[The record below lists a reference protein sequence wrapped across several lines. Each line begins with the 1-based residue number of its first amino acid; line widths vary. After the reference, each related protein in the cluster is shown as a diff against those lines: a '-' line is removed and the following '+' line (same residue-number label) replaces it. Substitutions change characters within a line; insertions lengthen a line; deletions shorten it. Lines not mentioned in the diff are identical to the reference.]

1 MIELSVVR
9 DIRKAPIIQH
19 GSRLDKSAGEL
30 RKQVIEQGRFG
41 RRCYFCDFAFGTTDS
56 FDIHNLD
63 GDHTNNDLENL
74 VPVCEL
80 CHTPFHLD
88 TVSKKWPSDPGK
100 IVFLP
105 ELTQVQLNNLL
116 QVIFYCMAMQS
127 AAVVVGPEQ
136 VGSSTGEAF
145 NPHTVYRRITDRAHQ
160 VEMNPKGETVRKG
173 LSDPLVCSRLLL
185 DMSDEEYGQRGALLG
200 GCRYVPGADYF
211 IQQAGMWNGNGASF
225 SRLDLAAW
233 PGVAGVS

>member
-9 DIRKAPIIQH
+9 DIRKAPLIQH

-30 RKQVIEQGRFG
+30 RKQVIAQGRFG
-41 RRCYFCDFAFGTTDS
+41 RRCHFCDFAFGTTDS

-63 GDHTNNDLENL
+63 GDHTNNELENL

-80 CHTPFHLD
+80 CHAPFHLD

-127 AAVVVGPEQ
+127 VAAGPEK
-136 VGSSTGEAF
+136 VASTAEQGI

-160 VEMNPKGETVRKG
+160 VEMNSKGETV
-173 LSDPLVCSRLLL
+173 
-185 DMSDEEYGQRGALLG
+185 
-200 GCRYVPGADYF
+200 
-211 IQQAGMWNGNGASF
+211 
-225 SRLDLAAW
+225 
-233 PGVAGVS
+233 

>member
-9 DIRKAPIIQH
+9 DIRKAPLIQH

-30 RKQVIEQGRFG
+30 RKQVIAQGRFG
-41 RRCYFCDFAFGTTDS
+41 RRCHFCDFAFGTTDS

-63 GDHTNNDLENL
+63 GDHTNNELENL

-80 CHTPFHLD
+80 CHAPFHLD

-105 ELTQVQLNNLL
+105 ELTQVLNNLL

-127 AAVVVGPEQ
+127 VAAGPEK
-136 VGSSTGEAF
+136 VASTAEQGI

-160 VEMNPKGETVRKG
+160 VEMNSKGETVRKG
-173 LSDPLVCSRLLL
+173 LSDPLVCSRVLL
-185 DMSDEEYGQRGALLG
+185 DMSDDEYEQRSVLLG

-211 IQQAGMWNGNGASF
+211 IQQAGMWSGNGASF

-233 PGVAGVS
+233 PGVAGVA

>member
-9 DIRKAPIIQH
+9 DIRKAPLIQH
-19 GSRLDKSAGEL
+19 GSRLDKSVAEL
-30 RKQVIEQGRFG
+30 RKQVIGQGRFG

-63 GDHTNNDLENL
+63 CDHTNNELENL

-80 CHTPFHLD
+80 CHAPFHLD
-88 TVSKKWPSDPGK
+88 TVAKKWPSDPGK

-127 AAVVVGPEQ
+127 VAAGPEK
-136 VGSSTGEAF
+136 GASTAQQGI
-145 NPHTVYRRITDRAHQ
+145 NPHTVYRRITDRAYQ
-160 VEMNPKGETVRKG
+160 VEMNSKGETVRKG
-173 LSDPLVCSRLLL
+173 LSDPLVCSRVLL
-185 DMSDEEYGQRGALLG
+185 DMSDEEYERRSALLG

-211 IQQAGMWNGNGASF
+211 IQQAGMWSGNGASF

-233 PGVAGVS
+233 PGVAGVA

>member
-9 DIRKAPIIQH
+9 DIRKAPLIQH

-30 RKQVIEQGRFG
+30 RKQVIAQGRFG
-41 RRCYFCDFAFGTTDS
+41 RRCHFCDFAFGTTDS

-63 GDHTNNDLENL
+63 GDHTNNELENL

-80 CHTPFHLD
+80 CHAPFHLD

-127 AAVVVGPEQ
+127 VAAGPEK
-136 VGSSTGEAF
+136 VASTAEQGI

-160 VEMNPKGETVRKG
+160 VEMNSKGEPVRKG
-173 LSDPLVCSRLLL
+173 LSDPLVCGRVLL
-185 DMSDEEYGQRGALLG
+185 DMSDEEYEQRSVLLG

-211 IQQAGMWNGNGASF
+211 IQQAGLWSGNGASF

-233 PGVAGVS
+233 PGVAGVV